1 MDKTSTR
8 FAFSVPKGDTQ
19 ILKWI
24 EAQYNLS
31 SSIRMLIKDYIAR
44 NGIDDVSCRSLTFT
58 DNVVTISAP
67 RSEPSTGTGTEI
79 EKQQLITEN
88 IETKIS
94 KEEDIAANM
103 LADMLK

>member
-58 DNVVTISAP
+58 DNVATISAP
-67 RSEPSTGTGTEI
+67 KSEPSIGTEI
-79 EKQQLITEN
+79 EKQQPITEN
-88 IETKIS
+88 TETKIS

>member
-19 ILKWI
+19 IINWI
-24 EAQYNLS
+24 DAQYNLS

-44 NGIDDVSCRSLTFT
+44 NGIDDVSCRSLAFT
-58 DNVVTISAP
+58 DNVVIASVP
-67 RSEPSTGTGTEI
+67 KSELLVESEFVKQPQATESTEPKTTR
-79 EKQQLITEN
+79 
-88 IETKIS
+88 
-94 KEEDIAANM
+94 EEDIAANM